1 MVNGIKKEKI
11 LKRTNRKQN
20 FKKFVETGYSNLE
33 LFRKFCKNDEDL
45 LIYTCITDK
54 ELQEYIDK
62 IKKFKTEEEQI
73 KYLVNNQPFMN
84 ETEERFNRCISSM
97 AKYLKGYIEYNGF
110 VMANAQGDSSD
121 WGAEFWAKFCKIC
134 NFYRTRWFH
143 TNTLSKKTSVVYNKM
158 LYKEFI
164 YITRLSISSERKHQ
178 AFKAT
183 QDFNNASIFKLSLD
197 GKLESEDS
205 ENGKALGEV
214 IRDEEHGD
222 EAMFNQVQL
231 NSILNKALSLCKE
244 YPEANALY
252 DQIKDFYDKQDIAGF
267 DKKVIVL
274 GKIFLYKAGL
284 VSPKILTFIKML
296 SSTYKAKY
304 QISPARVNTQIAQ
317 YKSKK
322 PVKYAFQNKKKT
334 TEMTWKELLIHK
346 RGEL

>member
-1 MVNGIKKEKI
+1 MVAGIKKEKI
-11 LKRTNRKQN
+11 SKRTNRKQN
-20 FKKFVETGYSNLE
+20 FKKFVESNYENLE
-33 LFRKFCKNDEDL
+33 LFKKFCKNDENL
-45 LIYTCITDK
+45 LIYTCLTES
-54 ELQEYIDK
+54 ELREYIDK
-62 IKKFKTEEEQI
+62 LKVFSTQEEQI
-73 KYLVNNQPFMN
+73 KFLINNQPFMN
-84 ETEERFNRCISSM
+84 ETEERFNRCITSI

-110 VMANAQGDSSD
+110 IMANAQGDSND

-143 TNTLSKKTSVVYNKM
+143 SETLNKKTSVTYNKM

-197 GKLESEDS
+197 GKLESDDN

-214 IRDEEHGD
+214 IQDEEHGS
-222 EAMFNQVQL
+222 EAMFHQTAFNGL
-231 NSILNKALSLCKE
+231 IRRALDLCKKYSE
-244 YPEANALY
+244 SNAIY
-252 DQIKDFYDKQDIAGF
+252 DKIADFYDKQDMTGF
-267 DKKVIVL
+267 DKKTIVL

-284 VSPKILTFIKML
+284 VSPKMLSFIKLL

-304 QISPARVNTQIAQ
+304 NISQAKVNAQ
-317 YKSKK
+317 LAEFKNRK
-322 PVKYAFQNKKKT
+322 PVKYTFQKKKKS
-334 TEMTWKELLIHK
+334 TEMTWKELLLHK